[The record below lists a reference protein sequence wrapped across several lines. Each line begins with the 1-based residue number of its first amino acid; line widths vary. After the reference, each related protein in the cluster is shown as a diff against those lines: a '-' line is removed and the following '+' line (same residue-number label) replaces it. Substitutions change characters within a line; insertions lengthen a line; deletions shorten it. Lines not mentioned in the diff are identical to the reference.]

1 RDAQATRYI
10 LFFFV
15 TSHRCRSR
23 PRKVLVQDFAK
34 LLVAR
39 EPDIFERS
47 IEAGDGALIH
57 LLVRPVAAVHS
68 NDGGLRSVSLGVRTG
83 SAERL
88 RPVCGEA
95 LRVLWV
101 VAVAERVGYDLV
113 LQHAGMPGAR
123 QSEHPVATACG
134 FVNRLRGSVGMH
146 ETSDCA
152 KSLLIQYGAGIPRPS
167 SPVACRNWPV
177 RRRSKDRVGI
187 RSLSQFDRDYATGWE
202 DSV

>member
-68 NDGGLRSVSLGVRTG
+68 NDGGLRSVSLGVRTR
-83 SAERL
+83 SAARL
-88 RPVCGEA
+88 RPACGEA

-101 VAVAERVGYDLV
+101 VPVPERVRHGLPV
-113 LQHAGMPGAR
+113 QHAGMPGASLSGR
-123 QSEHPVATACG
+123 PVAPPCG
-134 FVNRLRGSVGMH
+134 FVTRLRGSVGMH

-152 KSLLIQYGAGIPRPS
+152 KRLLIRCRAAIPSPLFAGGLPQSAGP
-167 SPVACRNWPV
+167 A
-177 RRRSKDRVGI
+177 
-187 RSLSQFDRDYATGWE
+187 
-202 DSV
+202 